1 MRYTSNMWLQWQISH
16 LDSKINWIMSMNI
29 PSITSNYVQVIIV
42 LDVANVILLLIM
54 RDLED
59 QQKNV
64 NLCVTKRICPSLR
77 TKIPPLKKSLWWPC
91 LSLIKKYWFF
101 FSGIGI
107 GPVVAG
113 VIGAKKPQYD
123 IWGNAVNVAS
133 RMDSTGVVG
142 KIQVHNLV

>member
-1 MRYTSNMWLQWQISH
+1 MRYTSNMWLQWLISH

-42 LDVANVILLLIM
+42 LDVAYYVILLLIM

-101 FSGIGI
+101 FRHWDRSCGSWSHWCQKTTIRHLGQCCQRGKSYGFHWSCGQNSG
-107 GPVVAG
+107 
-113 VIGAKKPQYD
+113 
-123 IWGNAVNVAS
+123 
-133 RMDSTGVVG
+133 T
-142 KIQVHNLV
+142 